1 MEVKLNNI
9 KFQKGDV
16 IEILEI
22 QNLKE
27 KHLIEILI
35 NNKISGDILLE
46 NNRIKSIRIGFEIF
60 KFRS

>member
-60 KFRS
+60 RF